1 MALSPLSIATH
12 SSAAT
17 ASRQPLR
24 LSPWAS
30 VCLRLLLVAVFVA
43 PASGCQM
50 IIGVLMMLRG
60 RPLIEADFKQQTG
73 KDMMDEGKRVIV
85 LCTSPDKAKA
95 EYSGID
101 IDLSTEITRRL
112 KYEKIKIVDEHSVA
126 TWMDDQGGQIDDESI
141 AKAIRKFKAD
151 YVILI
156 ELEEFAYHEENSR
169 ELFRGR
175 SRGTAH
181 VIVLK
186 QVKSADKDKDTET
199 KEKAVTR
206 VPKRIYSRDFSSTY
220 PVHQPVQS
228 DSVSELAFRKQ
239 YVDRMAD
246 ELARLFYDH
255 RPGED
260 F

>member
-1 MALSPLSIATH
+1 MEPKSVLR
-12 SSAAT
+12 
-17 ASRQPLR
+17 ASLLR
-24 LSPWAS
+24 GGFLQTRL
-30 VCLRLLLVAVFVA
+30 LRLLLVAVLLA

-73 KDMMDEGKRVIV
+73 KDMLDEGKRVIV
-85 LCTSPDKAKA
+85 LCTSPDIAKA

-101 IDLSTEITRRL
+101 VDLSTEITRRL
-112 KYEKIKIVDEHSVA
+112 KHEKIKIVDEHAVA
-126 TWMDDQGGQIDDESI
+126 TWMDDQGGRIDDESI
-141 AKAIRKFKAD
+141 ARAIKKFNAD

-169 ELFRGR
+169 DLFRGR

-181 VIVLK
+181 VIMLK
-186 QVKSADKDKDTET
+186 SSKTKSNPEDGPESKADKAAA
-199 KEKAVTR
+199 KAKPKTT
-206 VPKRIYSRDFSSTY
+206 PKRVYSRDFSSTY

-228 DSVSELAFRKQ
+228 DAVSELAFRKQ

-246 ELARLFYDH
+246 EIARLFYDH

>member
-1 MALSPLSIATH
+1 MASLPMST
-12 SSAAT
+12 AAK
-17 ASRQPLR
+17 SRPALGM
-24 LSPWAS
+24 SPWAS
-30 VCLRLLLVAVFVA
+30 LFVRLLLVAMFVA
-43 PASGCQM
+43 PASGCQI

-60 RPLIEADFKQQTG
+60 RPLIEADFKEQTG

-126 TWMDDQGGQIDDESI
+126 TWMDDQGGLIDDESI

-156 ELEEFAYHEENSR
+156 ELEEFSYHEENSR

-186 QVKSADKDKDTET
+186 QPKSTTKDGDKPAAS
-199 KEKAVTR
+199 KEKSKPADPT
-206 VPKRIYSRDFSSTY
+206 PKRIYSRDFSSTY

>member
-1 MALSPLSIATH
+1 MAVSPTP
-12 SSAAT
+12 SAAKPRL
-17 ASRQPLR
+17 APG

-30 VCLRLLLVAVFVA
+30 VALRLLLVAVFVA
-43 PASGCQM
+43 PASGCQI

-73 KDMMDEGKRVIV
+73 KNMMDEGKRVIV

-112 KYEKIKIVDEHSVA
+112 KHEKIKIVDEHAVA

-141 AKAIRKFKAD
+141 ARAIRKFKAD

-156 ELEEFAYHEENSR
+156 ELEEFSYHEENSR

-186 QVKSADKDKDTET
+186 PTKKSTQDAEKEA
-199 KEKAVTR
+199 KEKKKSDGPI
-206 VPKRIYSRDFSSTY
+206 PKRIYSRDFSSTY